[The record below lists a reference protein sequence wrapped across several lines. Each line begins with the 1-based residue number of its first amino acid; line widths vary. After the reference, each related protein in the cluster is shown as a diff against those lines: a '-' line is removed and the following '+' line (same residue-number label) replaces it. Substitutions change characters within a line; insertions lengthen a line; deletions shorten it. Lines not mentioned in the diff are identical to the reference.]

1 MRDCENCIYARPFG
15 GENDNRCTAWSCE
28 YIPRKEAIELYKS
41 VTRCKDCKYAEKET
55 EDAYW
60 CNEWGGSAV
69 ADGFCSW
76 GENKPESLL
85 EAMVQFRAEE
95 GADK

>member
-1 MRDCENCIYARPFG
+1 MRDCNNCIRCTPDRG
-15 GENDNRCTAWSCE
+15 CTAWDCDFIS
-28 YIPRKEAIELYKS
+28 RKDAIELYKS

-60 CNEWGGSAV
+60 CNEWGGSVV

-76 GENKPESLL
+76 GEKRREDKPGSLL
-85 EAMVQFRAEE
+85 EAMAKFRAEE
-95 GADK
+95 GADND